1 MNILENLSIDM
12 RYKEKYI
19 RPIVTD
25 SMELALESA
34 ILSASVVVD
43 SISSVKTAGQ
53 EVENFDMSSSGFNTS
68 WEE

>member
-1 MNILENLSIDM
+1 M
-12 RYKEKYI
+12 RQKEKYI

-34 ILSASVVVD
+34 ILSASVVD

-53 EVENFDMSSSGFNTS
+53 EVENFDMSPSSDFNTS

>member
-1 MNILENLSIDM
+1 M
-12 RYKEKYI
+12 RQKEKYI

-34 ILSASVVVD
+34 ILSASVVD

-53 EVENFDMSSSGFNTS
+53 EVENFNMSGEDGFNTS

>member
-1 MNILENLSIDM
+1 
-12 RYKEKYI
+12 
-19 RPIVTD
+19 
-25 SMELALESA
+25 MELALESA
-34 ILSASVVVD
+34 ILSASVVD

>member
-1 MNILENLSIDM
+1 MQ
-12 RYKEKYI
+12 YKEQYI

-34 ILSASVVVD
+34 ILSASVVD

-53 EVENFDMSSSGFNTS
+53 EVENFDMSSSSGFNTS